1 MNIEYPYT
9 SASSAS
15 SATNRIH
22 SYREI
27 IETYVQSP
35 AVDKPLLDTAYYYA
49 NGKCEEILGEILP
62 TLSRP
67 VKLATKANPWFA
79 NDFTCGKYGQLAR
92 EPLTNQLLGSLSR
105 LQQENVDA
113 FFLHC
118 PDPET
123 PLKETLDTCDELWR
137 RERFDRFGV
146 SNFSV
151 GQLAEIL
158 EICETEKFNAPVI
171 YQGMYNL
178 VARKVEDI
186 FPLIR
191 EHGIDFWAYNPLAG
205 GLLTGKYTDMDL
217 SVDVSSTA
225 SSTASSTGIG
235 TVNSASSTGIGTVN
249 SASSTGIGTV
259 NSASSTGIGTV
270 NSASSTGIGTVN
282 SASSTG
288 IGTVNSASS
297 TGIGTVNSASR
308 FHGNSIYQN
317 IFWKPAI
324 LKTLNTDFYYENE
337 SSKKKSE
344 KKCITDAFQWVK
356 SKLLLDK
363 SEFESIESGDRIILG
378 ASTKSQL
385 LENMNAI
392 HQNGW
397 DYNYERLEN
406 IFSKIG
412 EQSPNYFY

>member
-1 MNIEYPYT
+1 M
-9 SASSAS
+9 
-15 SATNRIH
+15 
-22 SYREI
+22 
-27 IETYVQSP
+27 
-35 AVDKPLLDTAYYYA
+35 LDTAYYYA

-67 VKLATKANPWFA
+67 VKIATKANPWFA

-178 VARKVEDI
+178 VARKVEGI

-205 GLLTGKYTDMDL
+205 GLLTGKYAMDTDDDCIGKL
-217 SVDVSSTA
+217 HSE
-225 SSTASSTGIG
+225 SSTGIG
-235 TVNSASSTGIGTVN
+235 KLHSESSTGT
-249 SASSTGIGTV
+249 
-259 NSASSTGIGTV
+259 
-270 NSASSTGIGTVN
+270 
-282 SASSTG
+282 
-288 IGTVNSASS
+288 
-297 TGIGTVNSASR
+297 R

-324 LKTLNTDFYYENE
+324 LQTLYTDFYYENQTHE
-337 SSKKKSE
+337 KKSE
-344 KKCITDAFQWVK
+344 KKCITDAFQWLK
-356 SKLLLDK
+356 SKLMLDK
-363 SEFESIESGDRIILG
+363 SEIVESGDRIIIG
-378 ASTKSQL
+378 ASTKEQL

-392 HQNGW
+392 IDNDLI
-397 DYNYERLEN
+397 DYSHLEN

-412 EQSPNYFY
+412 EPSPNYFY

>member
-1 MNIEYPYT
+1 MILGTMNIEYPYT

-235 TVNSASSTGIGTVN
+235 TVNSAS
-249 SASSTGIGTV
+249 
-259 NSASSTGIGTV
+259 
-270 NSASSTGIGTVN
+270 
-282 SASSTG
+282 
-288 IGTVNSASS
+288 
-297 TGIGTVNSASR
+297 R

>member
-1 MNIEYPYT
+1 MILGTMNIEYPYT
-9 SASSAS
+9 SAMS
-15 SATNRIH
+15 TNTLENRIH

-27 IETYVQSP
+27 IETYLSACAGAAP
-35 AVDKPLLDTAYYYA
+35 NHKPLLDTAYYYA

-62 TLSRP
+62 TLSSP
-67 VKLATKANPWFA
+67 VKIATKANPWFA

-92 EPLTNQLLGSLSR
+92 EPLTNQLLGSLRR

-123 PLKETLDTCDELWR
+123 PVKETLETCDELWR

-178 VARKVEDI
+178 VARKVEEI

-205 GLLTGKYTDMDL
+205 GLLTGKYAADAIHINNDGF
-217 SVDVSSTA
+217 S
-225 SSTASSTGIG
+225 
-235 TVNSASSTGIGTVN
+235 N
-249 SASSTGIGTV
+249 
-259 NSASSTGIGTV
+259 
-270 NSASSTGIGTVN
+270 
-282 SASSTG
+282 
-288 IGTVNSASS
+288 
-297 TGIGTVNSASR
+297 SR
-308 FHGNSIYQN
+308 FQSNAIYQN

-324 LKTLNTDFYYENE
+324 LETLITDFYYENE
-337 SSKKKSE
+337 TLEKKSE

-363 SEFESIESGDRIILG
+363 SEVESVEFGDRIILG
-378 ASTKSQL
+378 ASTTSQL

-392 HQNGW
+392 HQNVC
-397 DYNYERLEN
+397 DYNYDYERLEN